1 MPHRRTK
8 ESTLKA
14 NSSAHSGS
22 CKGALDLCLTK
33 YWAFTRPLG
42 IHRQLGADP
51 TPTTVRHPTNGL
63 QPAQT
68 GLEPKR
74 HVFRFLSFR
83 QHKQTYRTNFLA
95 NRMHM
100 ACRCLCTEP
109 LFTCQMAPAESQRVR
124 PQALHKLSEWNL
136 PGPSTPI
143 FDAIVDF

>member
-1 MPHRRTK
+1 MMGLVEPRTQVNCFK
-8 ESTLKA
+8 PLPYSTSGLAPESCNFIKVLNCCLSRGLWPGCMVFTRQK
-14 NSSAHSGS
+14 
-22 CKGALDLCLTK
+22 KLDLCLTK

-51 TPTTVRHPTNGL
+51 TPTTARHPTNGL

-109 LFTCQMAPAESQRVR
+109 PHL
-124 PQALHKLSEWNL
+124 
-136 PGPSTPI
+136 
-143 FDAIVDF
+143 